1 MADKA
6 PAEAIAEKT
15 TRSIT
20 DALEYLED
28 KLKVSQDTR
37 DKINGSIDRL
47 QVILE
52 EARDEAEDKTK
63 VVRRQIRRHPGT
75 SVAIAA
81 AAGVVIGLLLSRR
94 D

>member
-37 DKINGSIDRL
+37 DKVNGSIDRL

>member
-1 MADKA
+1 MAEKLA
-6 PAEAIAEKT
+6 AAEAVVEKT
-15 TRSIT
+15 SRSIT

-37 DKINGSIDRL
+37 DKINGTIDRL
-47 QVILE
+47 HDLLE

-63 VVRRQIRRHPGT
+63 VVRRQVRRHPGT
-75 SVAIAA
+75 SLAIAA
-81 AAGVVIGLLLSRR
+81 AAGLVIGLLLRR